1 MPRRPC
7 RSKDY
12 DEIEDAAERKSRSQI
27 LGGASS
33 FVVAFFVV
41 LSYAWLKPDAG
52 ASTLRAT
59 RSHKSAAVAAGTPL
73 SFRVRNAYVDAYG
86 EPGTLYSWASS
97 YDAIAEPHKWQ
108 ELVAV
113 WAAAG
118 NATNVTWAFDDGST
132 ASGAAVLKKFF
143 ALRTYAIS
151 VAAADENGTAVAYA
165 GTVIVKYIRR
175 EIRQL
180 TDGDRHAWLDAMQTL
195 WNTSTE
201 AGSRLYGPAY
211 LDINDLSKYH
221 VTLSSDVTC
230 DHMHD
235 GLGFLTMHSGLSLMF
250 EQAMQAVDPRVSL
263 PYWDFTIDKWL
274 LDSGNLSS
282 VWQSPI
288 FDASWLGG
296 VNRDT
301 LTIDEGRW
309 ANIAVA
315 ANQWTATHNSYG
327 YLRAP
332 WNNNPQPYLT
342 RVPDMCGYSGTA
354 LPSCVEHYFLLTSET
369 WYDFAWLLPYDP
381 HGTVHEVIGGTFHCN
396 DTAAGVEAYLHSE
409 VPCRGDCEAQYEE
422 YETFMAYLRGNLF
435 VTLKDM
441 YRSGDL
447 EMPQYC
453 SAETPFAEC
462 HAACTSHKDV
472 ESHWGVMFSWY
483 EEVESYAWLT
493 SKVKRYVIDAVCDGG
508 IGADGDQL
516 ESGSPMDPSFWP
528 IHPTMERLFIYKK
541 ISDTFESES
550 WPGTGSAAVTNCTG
564 HQQGGKRARTS
575 QLQRLLSRPF
585 PTRFG

>member
-7 RSKDY
+7 RSKAY
-12 DEIEDAAERKSRSQI
+12 DEIEDAAERKSRSRI
-27 LGGASS
+27 LAGASS

-59 RSHKSAAVAAGTPL
+59 RSHKAAAVAAGTPL

-151 VAAADENGTAVAYA
+151 LTAADENGTSVAYA

-235 GLGFLTMHSGLSLMF
+235 GLGF
-250 EQAMQAVDPRVSL
+250 
-263 PYWDFTIDKWL
+263 
-274 LDSGNLSS
+274 
-282 VWQSPI
+282 
-288 FDASWLGG
+288 
-296 VNRDT
+296 
-301 LTIDEGRW
+301 
-309 ANIAVA
+309 
-315 ANQWTATHNSYG
+315 
-327 YLRAP
+327 
-332 WNNNPQPYLT
+332 
-342 RVPDMCGYSGTA
+342 
-354 LPSCVEHYFLLTSET
+354 
-369 WYDFAWLLPYDP
+369 
-381 HGTVHEVIGGTFHCN
+381 
-396 DTAAGVEAYLHSE
+396 
-409 VPCRGDCEAQYEE
+409 
-422 YETFMAYLRGNLF
+422 
-435 VTLKDM
+435 
-441 YRSGDL
+441 
-447 EMPQYC
+447 
-453 SAETPFAEC
+453 
-462 HAACTSHKDV
+462 
-472 ESHWGVMFSWY
+472 
-483 EEVESYAWLT
+483 
-493 SKVKRYVIDAVCDGG
+493 
-508 IGADGDQL
+508 
-516 ESGSPMDPSFWP
+516 
-528 IHPTMERLFIYKK
+528 
-541 ISDTFESES
+541 
-550 WPGTGSAAVTNCTG
+550 
-564 HQQGGKRARTS
+564 
-575 QLQRLLSRPF
+575 
-585 PTRFG
+585 

>member
-1 MPRRPC
+1 MPPSGKIEVAEEGNKRRGEMSPAEVRQC
-7 RSKDY
+7 SKDIVEWFRKHA
-12 DEIEDAAERKSRSQI
+12 DLDAVGTPQDDVDRMAKRRALPLALEE
-27 LGGASS
+27 LY
-33 FVVAFFVV
+33 
-41 LSYAWLKPDAG
+41 LSARDGICYAWLKPDAG

-59 RSHKSAAVAAGTPL
+59 RSHKAAAVAAGTPL

-151 VAAADENGTAVAYA
+151 LTAADENGTSVAYA

-195 WNTSTE
+195 WNTRST
-201 AGSRLYGPAY
+201 
-211 LDINDLSKYH
+211 
-221 VTLSSDVTC
+221 
-230 DHMHD
+230 
-235 GLGFLTMHSGLSLMF
+235 
-250 EQAMQAVDPRVSL
+250 RVSL

-282 VWQSPI
+282 VWRSPI

-369 WYDFAWLLPYDP
+369 WYDFAW
-381 HGTVHEVIGGTFHCN
+381 T
-396 DTAAGVEAYLHSE
+396 
-409 VPCRGDCEAQYEE
+409 
-422 YETFMAYLRGNLF
+422 
-435 VTLKDM
+435 

-472 ESHWGVMFSWY
+472 EAHWGVMFSWY

-564 HQQGGKRARTS
+564 HQKSSVIPFAFSLRDGDEGGDPTMQTLYTNEEMYDLLDPASPVVPFIYADFDWAHCDSAIYGLDFTDFLTS
-575 QLQRLLSRPF
+575 TTGAPSRKVHAASKGRKGGRRWLYAPGDE
-585 PTRFG
+585 R